1 MAVVKNSI
9 KVYPVGNGDQTL
21 ITLSD
26 ETTLLVDCNIRE
38 GCKGDD
44 NKEMY
49 DVHKDL
55 LSSIKRR
62 NKIPFVDVFILT
74 HGDQDHCRGFKANFY
89 QGDPKN
95 YGEKH
100 LKEELI
106 IMDTMWFSP
115 MIAEQYTNDD
125 EDAHQCEAERR
136 LKMHR
141 EKHAEKDNPGN
152 RIKIIG
158 YDSNKDYKDLNHLRA
173 VPGDI
178 VSRFNDKDHDTFSI
192 FIHAPFKIHLDSNEK
207 DKNSASIVF
216 QARFKESS
224 TSKDF
229 SCLVFFTGDSDYTT
243 WETILKRTKR
253 FKNDVNKKALNWDIF
268 IAPHHCSWT
277 FFNQHPQEDNPEP
290 VATSLEALSFK
301 NKGAK
306 VVASSKKIKNNTDNP
321 PHHKAKAEYVKVVG
335 ESNFLNTST
344 NDMDGDTPQPIIFV
358 LTPNGPTKSPNSK
371 IGGALTSGGG
381 GGAASTFIKQGSQN
395 VF

>member
-1 MAVVKNSI
+1 MAVIKNSI

-55 LSSIKRR
+55 LNSIRRR
-62 NKIPFVDVFILT
+62 NRIPFVDVFILT

-100 LKEELI
+100 LKDELI
-106 IMDTMWFSP
+106 MMDTMWFSP

-141 EKHAEKDNPGN
+141 EKHAEKDNAGN

-173 VPGDI
+173 VPGDT
-178 VSRFNDKDHDTFSI
+178 VTRFNDKDHDTFSI
-192 FIHAPFKIHLDSNEK
+192 FIHAPFKIHLDSNDK

-216 QARFKESS
+216 QARFKD
-224 TSKDF
+224 TAASKEF
-229 SCLVFFTGDSDYTT
+229 SCLAFFTGDSDYTT
-243 WETILKRTKR
+243 WETILERTKR
-253 FKNDVNKKALNWDIF
+253 FKNDGEKKALNWDIF

-277 FFNQHPQEDNPEP
+277 FFNKHPQEDNAEP
-290 VATSLEALSFK
+290 VATSLEVLGYK

-306 VVASSKKIKNNTDNP
+306 VVASSKKIQNNTDNP
-321 PHHKAKAEYVKVVG
+321 PHHKAKAQYVKSVG
-335 ESNFLNTST
+335 DSNFLNTST
-344 NDMDGDTPQPIIFV
+344 NDMDGDTLQPIVFV
-358 LTPNGPTKSPNSK
+358 LTPNGPTKSPGSK

-381 GGAASTFIKQGSQN
+381 AGAASTIIKQGC
-395 VF
+395 